1 MWRKFL
7 VLSIC
12 SVSIITIFSLLYL
25 KYGKANKETY
35 LPEFKFIDINKKW
48 LNSGS
53 LQNYKGYCIVLF
65 NTDCEICQAEE
76 EIISRAKNIY
86 KENCFILLSP
96 EPDSIIDAFIS
107 KHKLKSD
114 NVFILSAPLD
124 VIMQTFDGKSAPFVF
139 IYNKD
144 KKLIYKANTS
154 PLDVFMKCWDAGN
167 KK

>member
-25 KYGKANKETY
+25 KYGKAKKETY

-76 EIISRAKNIY
+76 EIISRAKNI
-86 KENCFILLSP
+86 
-96 EPDSIIDAFIS
+96 
-107 KHKLKSD
+107 
-114 NVFILSAPLD
+114 
-124 VIMQTFDGKSAPFVF
+124 
-139 IYNKD
+139 
-144 KKLIYKANTS
+144 
-154 PLDVFMKCWDAGN
+154 
-167 KK
+167 